1 MGNIHKDVV
10 FDETKSYDPTKPA
23 KPAKVKQE
31 EEVTDENKP
40 VKKKRKRRA
49 KAEPGYGPTPE
60 KPIYQCHYCE
70 FSAKHTD
77 WINHLRK
84 DHADKNLVFCPVKKC
99 QKPFES
105 EALMREHE
113 ENTHIKNICT
123 FEGCGQEFKFKSVL
137 REHRKTHYPADC
149 DWMADPDPD
158 MTIDRFFVCTY
169 CGKRYRTRAGW
180 KAHEAYV
187 HTKQLDYHCDEK
199 GCGKAFYSEQC
210 LIIHKRKHSGELPF
224 TCSYCGNRYISAHT
238 LAQHEKASHL
248 QTEDAECE
256 ICKKKVRKRYLTA
269 HIKTHSE
276 FKGLPC
282 KFCNKEYPTIGSLTR
297 HEKIHMDVKEHKC
310 RFCGKCFVQKANMQA
325 HERIHTGER
334 PYKCQFCNEGFVQ
347 STRRRQHE
355 ATCKMR
361 SGKLL

>member
-1 MGNIHKDVV
+1 MLCFILLPL
-10 FDETKSYDPTKPA
+10 TKSDFKYSLLT
-23 KPAKVKQE
+23 
-31 EEVTDENKP
+31 
-40 VKKKRKRRA
+40 
-49 KAEPGYGPTPE
+49 
-60 KPIYQCHYCE
+60 I
-70 FSAKHTD
+70 
-77 WINHLRK
+77 WIF
-84 DHADKNLVFCPVKKC
+84 FC
-99 QKPFES
+99 
-105 EALMREHE
+105 
-113 ENTHIKNICT
+113 
-123 FEGCGQEFKFKSVL
+123 
-137 REHRKTHYPADC
+137 
-149 DWMADPDPD
+149 
-158 MTIDRFFVCTY
+158 
-169 CGKRYRTRAGW
+169 RYRTRAGW

-199 GCGKAFYSEQC
+199 GCGKSFYSEQC

-248 QTEDAECE
+248 QTEVWLYFILWSISLKEGRDKLLNSSWFWLQDAECE

-282 KFCNKEYPTIGSLTR
+282 KFCGKEYPTIGSLTR

-361 SGKLL
+361 SGKLLWGKSWTSFPVYSIFRSSNVKSHQR